1 MIKFFLVALGM
12 LIFSP
17 AALLWFVAEL
27 IYLVAFA
34 LKLLCS
40 VSYTLALA
48 ASANFDDYLY
58 TYTFYGDIMGT
69 TKRLIRT
76 EIAEQMEALR
86 LSSGLLWRKDQ

>member
-1 MIKFFLVALGM
+1 MKFFLTGLGL

-40 VSYTLALA
+40 ILYTLALA
-48 ASANFDDYLY
+48 ASANFDDYLR
-58 TYTFYGDIMGT
+58 TYTFYGDITGT

-76 EIAEQMEALR
+76 EIADQWKALR
-86 LSSGLLWRKDQ
+86 LSSGLLWRKD